1 MKKNYKTL
9 LKVKDAK
16 LPQPEL
22 IEKLLTYSK
31 FWSQLAFNEFMESK
45 LKTSKVN

>member
-9 LKVKDAK
+9 LTVTEAKVPK
-16 LPQPEL
+16 PEL

-31 FWSQLAFNEFMESK
+31 FWSQLAFSEFVETN
-45 LKTSKVN
+45 LKTAKVN